1 MAEPS
6 TRGSGRARPSG
17 DRVRPLLVQG
27 RAIAD
32 WLGELDDAAFAAPA
46 VLPGW
51 DVRMLTGHLLLDI
64 AGLRALLSRQADS
77 APLSNAEFVRAY
89 RRDVALLDEST
100 RETAAEHPG
109 TELVVRLRAEL
120 DGAELDLQHPPNQE
134 IGTPRGPVRL
144 ADFLATRAI
153 ELIVHADD
161 LSRSLPDRGPVPV
174 DRAALAIATR
184 ELTAILA
191 GQAPGRTVEVRV
203 PPFAAVQAIA
213 GPRHTRGTPPNV
225 VETDPTTWLRLATG
239 RVAWADEVR
248 AGRVRASG
256 QRSDLSEYLPLLS

>member
-1 MAEPS
+1 MAEPV
-6 TRGSGRARPSG
+6 TRGSGRARSSG
-17 DRVRPLLVQG
+17 DRVRPLLAQG

-32 WLGELDDAAFAAPA
+32 WLGELDTAAFAARA

-64 AGLRALLSRQADS
+64 TGLRDVLDRPADS
-77 APLSNAEFVRAY
+77 ASLSNAEFVRGY
-89 RRDVALLDEST
+89 RRDVALLNEST
-100 RETAAEHPG
+100 RAKAADFPG
-109 TELVVRLRAEL
+109 TELVARLRAEL
-120 DGAELDLQHPPNQE
+120 DGAALDLEHPPHQE
-134 IGTPRGPVRL
+134 LSTPRGPVRL
-144 ADFLATRAI
+144 GDFLATRAI
-153 ELIVHADD
+153 ELVVHADD
-161 LSRSLPDRGPVPV
+161 LSRSVPDRPSVPV

-239 RVAWADEVR
+239 RVHWADEVR

-256 QRSDLSEYLPLLS
+256 QRSDLSAYLPLLS